1 MVNASGG
8 TCGWL
13 RIAVETR
20 NPKQNP
26 IDRNQDPNRSRTPPI
41 NKLCPSAGE
50 LLASNQ
56 DGATGSNCIMAHLP
70 ITPESEPLERFA
82 VEVNS
87 ELSPATMIRRSREV
101 NVLLRMGML
110 SALEMELDS
119 TLNLLCDMAAEIVS
133 FSRAAVY
140 FWAENGEGMHLRAM
154 RNLPLSG
161 KETFARASVLNY
173 CAAKLGRPLLLGR
186 RSQSQADALLRAMG
200 AARVLVLPLFV
211 HNRVVGAMQLFG
223 EREDSFSQEDVQ
235 LLWILSLVSESMLA
249 RDYSNESLLRT
260 AFTDFLTGLKTRGY
274 FEQQLDLELARAGRR
289 DTTVALLMIDIDHFK
304 RLNDTH
310 GHPAGDIVLRDFAAI
325 LTGDLRQIDLAAR
338 YGGEEFILLLPETSK
353 DGAML
358 VAQRL
363 RHAVDDSKFTISSG
377 VGGTVPEHLT
387 ISIGIAIFPD
397 DAIRKSDL
405 LEAADSALYEA
416 KARGRNSV
424 VYFSEANSHKE
435 EAS

>member
-1 MVNASGG
+1 
-8 TCGWL
+8 
-13 RIAVETR
+13 
-20 NPKQNP
+20 
-26 IDRNQDPNRSRTPPI
+26 
-41 NKLCPSAGE
+41 
-50 LLASNQ
+50 
-56 DGATGSNCIMAHLP
+56 MAHLP
-70 ITPESEPLERFA
+70 ISPESESLERFA
-82 VEVNS
+82 VEVSS
-87 ELSPATMIRRSREV
+87 ELNPATMIRRSREV

-154 RNLPLSG
+154 RNVPLSG

-173 CAAKLGRPLLLGR
+173 CAAKISRPLLLGR
-186 RSQSQADALLRAMG
+186 RTQADALLRAMG

-223 EREDSFSQEDVQ
+223 ERDDCFTQEDVQ
-235 LLWILSLVSESMLA
+235 LLWILSLISESMLA

-289 DTTVALLMIDIDHFK
+289 DTALALLMIDIDHFK

-310 GHPAGDIVLRDFAAI
+310 GHPAGDAVLRDFAAI

-338 YGGEEFILLLPETSK
+338 YGGEEFILLLPETTQE
-353 DGAML
+353 GAML

-363 RHAVDDSKFTISSG
+363 RHAVDEAKFRISSSEMG
-377 VGGTVPEHLT
+377 PIPEHLT
-387 ISIGIAIFPD
+387 ISVGISIFPD
-397 DAIRKSDL
+397 DAMRKSEL
-405 LEAADSALYEA
+405 LEAADAALYEA
-416 KARGRNSV
+416 KSRGRNTV
-424 VYFSEANSHKE
+424 VFFSECPSRK

>member
-1 MVNASGG
+1 
-8 TCGWL
+8 
-13 RIAVETR
+13 
-20 NPKQNP
+20 
-26 IDRNQDPNRSRTPPI
+26 
-41 NKLCPSAGE
+41 
-50 LLASNQ
+50 
-56 DGATGSNCIMAHLP
+56 MAHLP
-70 ITPESEPLERFA
+70 VSPESELLERFA

-173 CAAKLGRPLLLGR
+173 CAAKISRPLLLGR
-186 RSQSQADALLRAMG
+186 RSHSQADALLRTMG

-223 EREDSFSQEDVQ
+223 ERDDCFSHEDVQ
-235 LLWILSLVSESMLA
+235 LLWVLSLVSEGMLA

-274 FEQQLDLELARAGRR
+274 FEQQLDLEMARAGRR
-289 DTTVALLMIDIDHFK
+289 GTPLALLMIDIDHFK

-310 GHPAGDIVLRDFAAI
+310 GHPAGDVILRDFAAI
-325 LTGDLRQIDLAAR
+325 VTGELRQIDLAAR
-338 YGGEEFILLLPETSK
+338 YGGEEFILLLPETTQE
-353 DGAML
+353 GAML

-363 RHAVDDSKFTISSG
+363 RHAVEEAKFRISSG
-377 VGGTVPEHLT
+377 EEGTLSGNLT
-387 ISIGIAIFPD
+387 ISLGIAIFPD
-397 DAIRKSDL
+397 DAMRKSDL
-405 LEAADSALYEA
+405 LEAADAALYEA
-416 KARGRNSV
+416 KSRGRNTV
-424 VYFSEANSHKE
+424 VLYSECSSRK

>member
-1 MVNASGG
+1 
-8 TCGWL
+8 
-13 RIAVETR
+13 
-20 NPKQNP
+20 
-26 IDRNQDPNRSRTPPI
+26 
-41 NKLCPSAGE
+41 
-50 LLASNQ
+50 
-56 DGATGSNCIMAHLP
+56 MAHLP
-70 ITPESEPLERFA
+70 VSPESEPFERF
-82 VEVNS
+82 VVDVYS

-101 NVLLRMGML
+101 NVLLRMAML

-133 FSRAAVY
+133 YSRAAVY

-154 RNLPLSG
+154 RNVPLSG
-161 KETFARASVLNY
+161 NETFARASMLNY
-173 CAAKLGRPLLLGR
+173 SAAKVGRPLLLGR
-186 RSQSQADALLRAMG
+186 RTQPQVDALLRSMG

-223 EREDSFSQEDVQ
+223 DCDDCFSHEDVQ
-235 LLWILSLVSESMLA
+235 LLWILSLISESMLA

-289 DTTVALLMIDIDHFK
+289 ATPVALLMIDIDHFK

-310 GHPAGDIVLRDFAAI
+310 GHPAGDSALRDFAAI

-338 YGGEEFILLLPETSK
+338 YGGEEFILLLPETNQE
-353 DGAML
+353 GAML

-363 RHAVDDSKFTISSG
+363 RHAVEEAKFRISSSEL
-377 VGGTVPEHLT
+377 GTVPEHLT
-387 ISIGIAIFPD
+387 ISVGIAIFPD
-397 DAIRKSDL
+397 DAVRKSEL
-405 LEAADSALYEA
+405 LEAADAALYEA
-416 KARGRNSV
+416 KSRGRNTVV
-424 VYFSEANSHKE
+424 VYSECPSRK